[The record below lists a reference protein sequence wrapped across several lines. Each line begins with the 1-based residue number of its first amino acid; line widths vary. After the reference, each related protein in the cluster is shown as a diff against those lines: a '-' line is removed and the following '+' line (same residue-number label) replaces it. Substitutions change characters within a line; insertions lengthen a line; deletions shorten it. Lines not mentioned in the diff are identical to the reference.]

1 MTARRITLIDGH
13 PDPDPGRFV
22 HALADTYAAA
32 ALAAGHDVRRIAVA
46 NLAFDLLESRAE
58 WEEGPLPPTI
68 AEAQKDIAW
77 AEHLVIFY
85 PLWLGDLPARLKGFF
100 EQVMRP
106 GFAFEPKAK
115 GLPEKRLKG
124 RTAHIVVTMG
134 MPALFYRVYFRAH
147 SLRSL
152 ERNILSFVGIAPSER
167 SIVGNVEGDPKH
179 RTRWLEAM
187 TEYGAAGR

>member
-1 MTARRITLIDGH
+1 MKARRITLIDGH

-22 HALADTYAAA
+22 HALADTYGAA
-32 ALAAGHDVRRIAVA
+32 ALAAGHDVRRIKVA
-46 NLAFDLLESRAE
+46 GLAFDLLESRTE
-58 WEEGPLPPTI
+58 WEEGPLSPAI
-68 AEAQKDIAW
+68 AEAQEDIAW

-106 GFAFEPKAK
+106 GFAFEPGAK

-152 ERNILSFVGIAPSER
+152 ERNILGFVGIAPTER
-167 SIVGNVEGDPKH
+167 SIVGNVEGDAEH
-179 RTRWLEAM
+179 RTKWLETM
-187 TEYGAAGR
+187 TGYGAAGR

>member
-1 MTARRITLIDGH
+1 MTARRITLNDGH

-68 AEAQKDIAW
+68 AKAQKDIAW

-124 RTAHIVVTMG
+124 RTAQIVVTMG

>member
-1 MTARRITLIDGH
+1 MKARRITLIDGH

-58 WEEGPLPPTI
+58 WEEGPLPPAI
-68 AEAQKDIAW
+68 AGAQEDIAW

-106 GFAFEPKAK
+106 GFAFEPRAK
-115 GLPEKRLKG
+115 GLPGKRLKG

-134 MPALFYRVYFRAH
+134 MPALFYRVYFRVH

-152 ERNILSFVGIAPSER
+152 ERNILGFVGIAPTER
-167 SIVGNVEGDPKH
+167 SIVGNVEGDAKR
-179 RTRWLEAM
+179 RTMWLETM
-187 TEYGAAGR
+187 TEQGAAGR

>member
-1 MTARRITLIDGH
+1 MKARRITLIDGH

-22 HALADTYAAA
+22 HALADAYAAA

-46 NLAFDLLESRAE
+46 GLAFDLLESRAE
-58 WEEGPLPPTI
+58 WEEGPLPPAI
-68 AEAQKDIAW
+68 AEAQDDIAW

-106 GFAFEPKAK
+106 GFAFQPKAK

-124 RTAHIVVTMG
+124 RTAHIVATMG

-152 ERNILSFVGIAPSER
+152 ERNILGFVGITPTER
-167 SIVGNVEGDPKH
+167 SIVGNVEGDAKH
-179 RTRWLEAM
+179 RTTWLETM

>member
-1 MTARRITLIDGH
+1 MVARRITLIDGH

-22 HALADTYAAA
+22 HALTDTYAAA

-46 NLAFDLLESRAE
+46 GLAFDLLESRKE
-58 WEEGPLPPTI
+58 WEEGALPPAI
-68 AEAQKDIAW
+68 AEAQDDIAW

-106 GFAFEPKAK
+106 GFAFAPKAK

-134 MPALFYRVYFRAH
+134 MPALFYRLYFGAH

-152 ERNILSFVGIAPSER
+152 ERNILGFVGIAPTER
-167 SIVGNVEGDPKH
+167 SIVGNVEGDAEH
-179 RTRWLEAM
+179 RTKWLEAM
-187 TEYGAAGR
+187 TQFGAAGR